1 MIRMEGCYRAR
12 HSSWSCVGRSL
23 SGAEPEFPGGFRG
36 SAGES
41 MVVDHVVKGMFA
53 VTFEIGVKL
62 FQSTATL

>member
-1 MIRMEGCYRAR
+1 M
-12 HSSWSCVGRSL
+12 GRSL

-36 SAGES
+36 STGES
-41 MVVDHVVKGMFA
+41 MVVDRVVKEMFA